1 MENLTDSNK
10 AERVFINALM
20 IFNAGFA
27 FSRMISGVL
36 VNHVIEHFSLIGAE
50 QGYMLSMINIGLT
63 AAVISTVLI
72 RWKIKKTSMIAVSG
86 LVMVATM
93 ALTGMAGSF
102 DMVLVVSLIF
112 GVGVGWIDVYSNSSI
127 IDVNRGKSAK
137 NQSMMQGWFGIG
149 AILAPI
155 IIAALLTKNDWQG
168 VFLTL
173 APGFLV
179 IVVIY
184 IICLNVAGKKI
195 FNTDIEAVR
204 IKGREVLSF
213 LKRKKSILLLAG
225 CFAYYTMQYGIFA
238 WLVRYMS
245 VQYGAEAIGI
255 TGITVMWICTSIS
268 RFIVPKLPVDNM
280 KMHTY
285 GAFTAAVTLFV
296 GILSNN
302 PWVMCIMVGI
312 GALTTGNS
320 LPTLMNRVVVTY
332 EGSSLLP
339 TSAMLISMQLTGMI
353 TPPVLGAIS
362 LYSYQGSMFLLVI
375 AIIVSASLG
384 LAFMRLKP
392 ETQALVHH
400 PDKLI

>member
-1 MENLTDSNK
+1 MESIDERNK
-10 AERVFINALM
+10 AERIFINALM

-36 VNHVIEHFSLIGAE
+36 VNHVIEHFSLVGAE

-63 AAVISTVLI
+63 AAVLSTVLI
-72 RWKIKKTSMIAVSG
+72 RWKIKKTSMIALSG

-93 ALTGMAGSF
+93 ALTGLAGSF
-102 DMVLVVSLIF
+102 GIVLIVSLIF

-127 IDVNRGKSAK
+127 IDVNRAKSAN
-137 NQSMMQGWFGIG
+137 NQSVMQGWFGIG

-155 IIAALLTKNDWQG
+155 LVAALLTKNDWQG
-168 VFLTL
+168 VFLVL

-184 IICLNVAGKKI
+184 MVCLHVAGKKI
-195 FNTDIEAVR
+195 FNTDMEAIR
-204 IKGREVLSF
+204 IKGMEVLSF

-245 VQYGAEAIGI
+245 VQHGAEAIGI
-255 TGITVMWICTSIS
+255 TGITVMWVCTSIS
-268 RFIVPKLPVDNM
+268 RFLFPKLPVDNM
-280 KMHTY
+280 KLHTY
-285 GAFTAAVTLFV
+285 GAFVAGVTLFI
-296 GILSNN
+296 GIFSNN
-302 PWVMCIMVGI
+302 PWVMCVMVGI
-312 GALTTGNS
+312 GALATGIS

-339 TSAMLISMQLTGMI
+339 TSAMLISMQITGVI

-362 LYSYQGSMFLLVI
+362 VYSYQGSMFLLVI
-375 AIIVSASLG
+375 AIIISAFLG

-392 ETQALVHH
+392 
-400 PDKLI
+400 